1 MGWNGISAHDAGSA
15 QRRHTR
21 ELVPDEGMGLGFRCD
36 SVSDLFLT
44 ATGIYLWTILKAE
57 RRVGLIFLGSGMLSF
72 VLIVVA
78 MVG

>member
-1 MGWNGISAHDAGSA
+1 
-15 QRRHTR
+15 
-21 ELVPDEGMGLGFRCD
+21 MGLGFRCD